1 MNKFFKI
8 LEITWLITALLCA
21 CISVYF
27 LITNE
32 TDSALYFIF
41 VFIIAGIMYLLRKHQ
56 RKTQEKVN
64 AHNAQIKKK

>member
-8 LEITWLITALLCA
+8 LEITWLITAILCA

-27 LITNE
+27 LITKE

-56 RKTQEKVN
+56 RTTQEKVN
-64 AHNAQIKKK
+64 AHNTQFKKK